1 MKVELTENELFL
13 IEMAIDQTM
22 YCIPDI
28 NSPLYK
34 RFEQIDQKV
43 FGLRKSEET
52 SESAETGKLNPE
64 LAQLDDIIKELSN
77 LLHRTDLTG
86 KQIAAIKIGVKA
98 LVTCEEKNI
107 SLLTDFCV

>member
-34 RFEQIDQKV
+34 KFEQIDQKV
-43 FGLRKSEET
+43 FGLRKSEEI
-52 SESAETGKLNPE
+52 SESVDTEKSNSE
-64 LAQLDDIIKELSN
+64 LAQLDDAIKELSN
-77 LLHRTDLTG
+77 LIQKSDLTG
-86 KQIAAIKIGVKA
+86 KQKAAIKLGIKA

-107 SLLTDFCV
+107 SLLTNLYV